1 MARVCDITGSRTGV
15 GMNVSHS
22 NRHTKRT
29 FKPNIQDKTY
39 KSEVLRRNVSLK
51 LTTRAIRTI
60 DKYNGL
66 DGFMLQVKNKQ
77 VRENFST
84 AARRIHKAIVAK
96 GAAEAPKPAPKK
108 KAPSAKSKKA
118 A

>member
-1 MARVCDITGSRTGV
+1 MARVCELTGSKTGV
-15 GMNVSHS
+15 GNKVSHS

-29 FKPNIQDKTY
+29 FKPNLQTKTY
-39 KSEVLRRNVSLK
+39 FSALLGRNITLS

-77 VRENFST
+77 VREKFSAFAGKLRKQIVKKGT
-84 AARRIHKAIVAK
+84 PAA
-96 GAAEAPKPAPKK
+96 AAQPA
-108 KAPSAKSKKA
+108 A
-118 A
+118 